1 MSHVSHSNALF
12 PSWTDNICFF
22 ILLFWTILFPHGL
35 MVVILCYICNN
46 GIFRYC
52 RATFQKTN
60 NSNQSPLEEFI
71 EVKSLI
77 NVLIALL
84 TFCCKLHDKY
94 YPSIKVHNSEAH
106 NLHQLK
112 FLLSNPILH
121 SKNHCTI
128 CTWIRNEI

>member
-1 MSHVSHSNALF
+1 MEDLF
-12 PSWTDNICFF
+12 
-22 ILLFWTILFPHGL
+22 
-35 MVVILCYICNN
+35 CY
-46 GIFRYC
+46 YL
-52 RATFQKTN
+52 K
-60 NSNQSPLEEFI
+60 NSGTYFTSPLEEFI

-94 YPSIKVHNSEAH
+94 YPSIKVHISEAH

-121 SKNHCTI
+121 SKNHCSI
-128 CTWIRNEI
+128 CT